1 MALPPT
7 PVEIKLQLKAF
18 LQPFLPK
25 TLIIPEWVLTRDD
38 NGKINVEVLR
48 SPLDPLPETYQGRE
62 EHRVNA
68 LMISVAAFIQSGS
81 VDDKTRRDSRPLGSN
96 VVTRHFRIWH
106 FYQDPTGQTGEDLFV
121 ANCEAM
127 RTNLNLNPVLGF
139 PKLSGMEAGPG
150 AWIDGHDKLQGLL
163 MLPEYM
169 GDNLIFVFEG
179 RLSVR
184 VREAL
189 G

>member
-1 MALPPT
+1 MAGPPT
-7 PVEIKLQLKAF
+7 SVEIKLQLKTL
-18 LQPFLPK
+18 LQPFLLK
-25 TLIIPEWVLTRDD
+25 TLIIPEWILTRDD
-38 NGKINVEVLR
+38 DGKIDVEKLR
-48 SPLDPLPETYQGRE
+48 SEQDPLPETYQGRE

-68 LMISVAAFIQSGS
+68 LMISEAAFVQNGS
-81 VDDKTRRDSRPLGSN
+81 VDDKTRRDSRALGPN
-96 VVTRHFRIWH
+96 VVTRHFRLWY
-106 FYQDPTGQTGEDLFV
+106 FYQDPTGLTGEDQFS
-121 ANCEAM
+121 ANCEVM
-127 RTNLNLNPVLGF
+127 RTTLNDNPVIGF

-179 RLSVR
+179 RWSVR